1 MLTRLLKV
9 PSDLVQILLIQ
20 FNMFNV
26 CRFNIYTFFY
36 ILCMLK
42 LKISLIT
49 PNIEND
55 K

>member
-26 CRFNIYTFFY
+26 CRFNIYTFFLHMY
-36 ILCMLK
+36 VENE
-42 LKISLIT
+42 KIKFNNT
-49 PNIEND
+49 EY
-55 K
+55 